1 MEILSAAK
9 HINHRLIV
17 KKYHIAELHRSRGS
31 IAEFKVDKLVVVGF
45 AFVVGLISALQFA
58 ERKLFSFLR

>member
-31 IAEFKVDKLVVVGF
+31 ITEFKVDKLVVVGF
-45 AFVVGLISALQFA
+45 AFVVY
-58 ERKLFSFLR
+58 